1 MRISDW
7 SSDVCSSDLL
17 DDLNISLD
25 SVDPATFLHMTGRE
39 LAPVIAGIDAA
50 VAAGFPIKL
59 NAVLLRED
67 NGAQIVALVEW
78 ARARRLPLRFI
89 EYMQHGRAACG
100 ERACRTV

>member
-1 MRISDW
+1 
-7 SSDVCSSDLL
+7 
-17 DDLNISLD
+17 
-25 SVDPATFLHMTGRE
+25 MTGRE

-78 ARARRLPLRFI
+78 ARARSLPLRFI
-89 EYMQHGRAACG
+89 EYMPPDAPGRWQREQVVSEAEIGRAHVRTPVTNAQLV
-100 ERACRTV
+100 CRLLLEK